1 MKRFALAIVGLALS
15 VSGSGCCGC
24 LSHMFHGGGGGYGG
38 GCNPCGQV
46 APMGG
51 CPGGACGYGP
61 SGYPMGYAAPAGAT
75 AMYPAYGNA
84 PMFASV
90 ANNPPL

>member
-24 LSHMFHGGGGGYGG
+24 LSHLFHPYGGYGG
-38 GCNPCGQV
+38 GACNPCGQM
-46 APMGG
+46 APVGG

-61 SGYPMGYAAPAGAT
+61 VGYAAPMGGAT
-75 AMYPAYGNA
+75 AMAPTTYGNA
-84 PMFASV
+84 PMFAAV
-90 ANNPPL
+90 ANNPTL

>member
-1 MKRFALAIVGLALS
+1 MKRFAYAILGLALT

-24 LSHMFHGGGGGYGG
+24 LSHLFHPYGYGG
-38 GCNPCGQV
+38 GACNPCGNPCGQY

-51 CPGGACGYGP
+51 GACPGGACGYGP
-61 SGYPMGYAAPAGAT
+61 MGYAAPIGGT
-75 AMYPAYGNA
+75 AMIGNA
-84 PMFASV
+84 PTYAAV